1 LLLSRPNWSRPLPRP
16 LKIPDIITL
25 RTLADVRSLLSHVPA
40 QRRHLDTWRHVAK
53 CLNDAA
59 RGGDIASAVIALRM
73 VLSLERVPC
82 LPQ

>member
-1 LLLSRPNWSRPLPRP
+1 MSRPDWSRPLPQP
-16 LKIPDIITL
+16 LKIPDIMTL
-25 RTLADVRSLLSHVPA
+25 RTPADARTLLSHVPA
-40 QRRHLDTWRHVAK
+40 ERRHLDTWRHVAK

-59 RGGDIASAVIALRM
+59 RGGDIAGALVALQM